1 MQNRLQEFYQG
12 LDLQYAQGD
21 LGEVE
26 KFLITSAIRA
36 QKSGQSG
43 MEEQIA
49 VYNELGSFYRGAGR
63 YALSLD
69 AFERART
76 LAAGAV
82 GENCSQYATIL
93 NNMAGTYRL
102 MKDYDHAIPRFLEA
116 IRIYREEGRQKSYAY
131 ASVLNNLALAYQEP
145 RQSDKAIAYLE
156 QALVLIEKMPGHR
169 HEVAVTYN
177 NLTSL
182 YYAAGNPKLAM
193 LCLNRALLEF
203 EKCSDEENVHYA
215 AGLNSLAGFLYAEGE
230 CERALRLYRKSAEYT
245 KRFFGENV
253 EFAITCQNMCW
264 VYKKMGKWDKAIA
277 VLGKAEKV
285 YQKLLDPE
293 HERTRA
299 VADDLQRLHEAR
311 GA

>member
-43 MEEQIA
+43 AEEQFT
-49 VYNELGSFYRGAGR
+49 VYNELESFYRGAGR

-102 MKDYDHAIPRFLEA
+102 MKDYDHAISRFLEA

-131 ASVLNNLALAYQEP
+131 ASMLNNL
-145 RQSDKAIAYLE
+145 
-156 QALVLIEKMPGHR
+156 
-169 HEVAVTYN
+169 
-177 NLTSL
+177 
-182 YYAAGNPKLAM
+182 
-193 LCLNRALLEF
+193 ALLEF
-203 EKCSDEENVHYA
+203 EKCADEENVHYA

-230 CERALRLYRKSAEYT
+230 CECALRLYRKSAEYT

-285 YQKLLDPE
+285 YQKLLGPE